1 MEGSQAV
8 DIAITREGYLLDDVT
23 VLFGAGEIPGAA
35 NAAIGKMSM
44 NSLLLSSLTDP
55 AELHVFL
62 PP

>member
-35 NAAIGKMSM
+35 NAAIGKMSV
-44 NSLLLSSLTDP
+44 NSLL
-55 AELHVFL
+55 
-62 PP
+62 